1 MPTSITS
8 MRAGDALQL
17 SQNAMP
23 AARATGMPGDVSE
36 LPASKTVAH
45 ARASEADKPGAGQLQ
60 QSLEDINKVL
70 AGFSVS
76 VQFEV
81 DPDYSE
87 LIVKVVDQDTGKLI
101 RRIPTE
107 EVVRMSKAMDNLK
120 GLLFAQ
126 SV

>member
-1 MPTSITS
+1 MPISITS
-8 MRAGDALQL
+8 MRAADGLPP
-17 SQNAMP
+17 SQKTAP
-23 AARATGMPGDVSE
+23 APRAAGMPGDVSE
-36 LPASKTVAH
+36 LPASKAVANTK
-45 ARASEADKPGAGQLQ
+45 ASEADKPGAGQLQ

-70 AGFSVS
+70 AGFSIS
-76 VQFEV
+76 VQFEI

-87 LIVKVVDQDTGKLI
+87 LIVKVVDQDSGELI
-101 RRIPTE
+101 RRIPNE

>member
-1 MPTSITS
+1 MPISITS
-8 MRAGDALQL
+8 MRAGDGLPL
-17 SQNAMP
+17 SQSAMP

-36 LPASKTVAH
+36 LPASKTVAN

-81 DPDYSE
+81 DSDYSE

>member
-1 MPTSITS
+1 MPISITS
-8 MRAGDALQL
+8 MRAGDGLPL
-17 SQNAMP
+17 SQSAMP

-36 LPASKTVAH
+36 LPASKTVAN

>member
-1 MPTSITS
+1 MPISITS
-8 MRAGDALQL
+8 MRAADGLPP
-17 SQNAMP
+17 SQKTTP
-23 AARATGMPGDVSE
+23 AARAAGMPREVFE
-36 LPASKTVAH
+36 PPASRAVAP
-45 ARASEADKPGAGQLQ
+45 AGASEVDKPGARQLQ

-76 VQFEV
+76 VQFEI

-87 LIVKVVDQDTGKLI
+87 LIVKVVDQDSGKLI
-101 RRIPTE
+101 RQIPTE
-107 EVVRMSKAMDNLK
+107 EVMRMSKAMDNLK